1 MLRWRKTN
9 RNNREL
15 SNKKLRIEATFSS
28 SAILSL
34 RRVAQSSDLIWE
46 GAAAANLANW
56 RKFGNQHCS
65 QLSLSRIVIEELDER
80 QWSFPKCSSWEK
92 VHRLKFVEVRIVW
105 QRSNQ
110 LSRISI
116 GEDCR
121 GNVTLC
127 LCTFLQSPKNCNG
140 LEDSYVL
147 ISGRKNQCILDAI
160 W

>member
-9 RNNREL
+9 KDNREL

-28 SAILSL
+28 SAILPL

-121 GNVTLC
+121 AMRC
-127 LCTFLQSPKNCNG
+127 LCTFLQSPKNCNRP
-140 LEDSYVL
+140 EDSHVL

>member
-1 MLRWRKTN
+1 MIGLGSDK
-9 RNNREL
+9 NNREL

-105 QRSNQ
+105 QQSNQ

-121 GNVTLC
+121 GNVMFVHFFAITLKTATA
-127 LCTFLQSPKNCNG
+127 LRILMSWSVEGRINVFLM
-140 LEDSYVL
+140 
-147 ISGRKNQCILDAI
+147 
-160 W
+160 